1 MSLVPLRI
9 YIVEDNAVIRD
20 NLSATLI
27 ELADVQICGSADG
40 ETSANK
46 WLSEHP
52 DEWDLLI
59 VDIFLKQGNGLGVIT
74 ANRTRANTQKLVV
87 LTNYA
92 SPEIRARCLNLG
104 ADAVFDKSQ
113 DIENLVTFCLAQSD
127 SRQ

>member
-27 ELADVQICGSADG
+27 ELANVEICGSADG

>member
-1 MSLVPLRI
+1 MPLRI

-27 ELADVQICGSADG
+27 ELADVEICGSADG

-92 SPEIRARCLNLG
+92 SPEIRARCMNLG

>member
-1 MSLVPLRI
+1 MPLRI

>member
-27 ELADVQICGSADG
+27 ELADVEICGSADG

-92 SPEIRARCLNLG
+92 SPEIRARCMNLG

-113 DIENLVTFCLAQSD
+113 DIENLVTFCLAQND

>member
-27 ELADVQICGSADG
+27 ELAGAEICGSADG
-40 ETSANK
+40 EASANK

-52 DEWDLLI
+52 DDWDLLV

-74 ANRTRANTQKLVV
+74 SNSARADTQKLVV

-92 SPEIRARCLNLG
+92 SPELRARCLQLG

-113 DIENLVTFCLAQSD
+113 DIENLVAFCLTCSD
-127 SRQ
+127 TRQ

>member
-27 ELADVQICGSADG
+27 ELADVEICGGADG

-52 DEWDLLI
+52 DKWDLLI

-92 SPEIRARCLNLG
+92 SPEIRARCMNLG

-113 DIENLVTFCLAQSD
+113 DIENLVTFCLAQND